1 MTVPDRAG
9 FRVTGLVAWSCLALA
24 AGGCDPKR
32 PAGRYDGRGD
42 EPRAAPSGP
51 PPPVFAAGTVVFT
64 DDFSAGRLD
73 PAVWTATGPSYE
85 VRDGAL
91 HVREAKNHPLWLATP
106 LPCNVQ
112 VEFSARSDSPDGDIK
127 FELFGDGRSFAHQ
140 ASYTATG
147 YVFIFGGWR
156 NSVSTIVR
164 QDEHRARMVTDET
177 RRVEPGRTYRFSV
190 RIRGGVIDW
199 SVDGEPFLHAE
210 DPVPLCGPGRT
221 HFAFNDWS
229 VPVTFDDLAIT
240 ALGE

>member
-1 MTVPDRAG
+1 MTDPDRAG

-51 PPPVFAAGTVVFT
+51 PPPVFAAGTVVFA

-73 PAVWTATGPSYE
+73 PAVWTATGPFYE